1 MPAGREGPAR
11 ESDGGLTGWLGRLS
25 QTRPSERPAVWAAF
39 FAFFGLLGAYYVL
52 RPIRDEMALQL
63 GPAGLQGLFDAVFLT
78 MLATVP
84 AFGWLV
90 RRFPRRRVLPWVYGF
105 FVVNLVAFFPFLSA
119 HGPQTPVLARVF
131 YVWVSVFA
139 ATGVSV
145 FWSLLADLFTESE
158 ARRVYGFIAA
168 GGTAGALVGPSLTA
182 GLVAVVGIRAL
193 VLVAAGL
200 LTGTI
205 VALVR
210 LRTAGAALEA
220 ERPRP
225 AAREDVSPSLWSGIT
240 GVLRSRLLLGICGF
254 VLLFTLLSTF
264 LYVRTAEI
272 LPRVV
277 PSSAAR
283 TALLAKTDG
292 AVNLLSL
299 LLQVFVFSPF
309 LGRLGLRV
317 TLALMPAVSLVGFA
331 VLGRWP
337 GLWPLVAFG
346 VARRAGEFA
355 FSKPAREILFN
366 NLTPDE
372 KYKAKN
378 VIDTVIYR
386 SGDEVFSRT
395 FSALR
400 AVGLS
405 AAQLT
410 WGAVA
415 LSGAWSCLG
424 WWLGGHQEGPRPGGS
439 GPPGVS
445 DERPPRRAAES

>member
-1 MPAGREGPAR
+1 MPEEPEAPAR
-11 ESDGGLTGWLGRLS
+11 ESAGRLTRLLGRLS
-25 QTRPSERPAVWAAF
+25 QTTPTERPAVLAAF
-39 FAFFGLLGAYYVL
+39 FAFFCLLGAYYVL

-63 GPAGLQGLFDAVFLT
+63 GPTGLQGLFDAVFLT
-78 MLATVP
+78 MLAAVP

-90 RRFPRRRVLPWVYGF
+90 RRFPRRQVLPWVHGF
-105 FVVNLVAFFPFLSA
+105 FVVNLVGFFPFLSA
-119 HGPQTPVLARVF
+119 HGPQTPLLARVF

-182 GLVAVVGIRAL
+182 ALIAAVGVRAL

-205 VALVR
+205 AALVR

-220 ERPRP
+220 KRPRP
-225 AAREDVSPSLWSGIT
+225 AAREEVSQSLWSGIT
-240 GVLRSRLLLGICGF
+240 GVIRSPLLLGVCGF

-264 LYVRTAEI
+264 LYFRTAEI
-272 LPRVV
+272 LPRAV

-299 LLQVFVFSPF
+299 LLQVFAFSPF
-309 LGRLGLRV
+309 VGRLGLRV
-317 TLALMPAVSLVGFA
+317 TLALMPAISLAGFA
-331 VLGRWP
+331 VLARWP

-346 VARRAGEFA
+346 IARRAGEFA
-355 FSKPAREILFN
+355 FSKPARELLFN

-386 SGDEVFSRT
+386 SGDEIFSRS
-395 FSALR
+395 FGALR
-400 AVGLS
+400 ALGVS
-405 AAQLT
+405 AAELA

-415 LSGAWSCLG
+415 LSGAWSWLA
-424 WWLGGHQEGPRPGGS
+424 WWLGGHQDRPPARGAQPTALSGERRPGK
-439 GPPGVS
+439 
-445 DERPPRRAAES
+445 AEEN